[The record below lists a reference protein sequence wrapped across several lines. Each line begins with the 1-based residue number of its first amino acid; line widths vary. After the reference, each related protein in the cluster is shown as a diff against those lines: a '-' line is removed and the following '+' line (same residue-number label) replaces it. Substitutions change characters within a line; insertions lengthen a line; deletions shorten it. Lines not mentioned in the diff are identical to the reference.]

1 MALFELVNE
10 HLRVFAEKAG
20 LEELGLDEDGVCAL
34 AFGEGEEQM
43 QVNVEVLPEENRALF
58 HARVGD
64 LGRDPSPEA
73 LLTLLDLN
81 LYSIGTNGGALGLD
95 AETGEAILTFAWYF
109 DDLDYSRFEK
119 LLETTYAAATYV
131 RSALPAAGAK
141 HKPAPTM
148 PAPGPGPHRGGQPG
162 MGDGYFVVRG

>member
-20 LEELGLDEDGVCAL
+20 LDELGLDDDGVCAL
-34 AFGEGEEQM
+34 AFGEGDEQM

-64 LGRDPSPEA
+64 LGRDPSTGA
-73 LLTLLDLN
+73 LMSLLDLN
-81 LYSIGTNGGALGLD
+81 LYSIGTNGGALGVD
-95 AETGEAILTFAWYF
+95 PETGEAILTFAWYF

-131 RSALPAAGAK
+131 RSALPVGGAQ
-141 HKPAPTM
+141 KPPSM
-148 PAPGPGPHRGGQPG
+148 PAPGPHRGGQPG
-162 MGDGYFVVRG
+162 MGGMGDGYFVVRG

>member
-1 MALFELVNE
+1 MAPRPLAARSTSFGA
-10 HLRVFAEKAG
+10 RPVF
-20 LEELGLDEDGVCAL
+20 
-34 AFGEGEEQM
+34 
-43 QVNVEVLPEENRALF
+43 R
-58 HARVGD
+58 
-64 LGRDPSPEA
+64 S
-73 LLTLLDLN
+73 
-81 LYSIGTNGGALGLD
+81 
-95 AETGEAILTFAWYF
+95 ILTFAWYF